1 MSYHDG
7 PTSASTIAAS
17 STSPSSSSY
26 FASLTLDHTLEDLCA
41 RFIVNLPTEELVS
54 MDRICFQIEQAHW
67 YYEDFVR
74 PSALNP
80 LPSYS
85 LKAFSLLMFR
95 SCALLHDASRLALS
109 SIDERPFLTATSFPD
124 GPQLIPSHQ
133 QIWTSFMAYK
143 ERVPVCGAILI
154 SQYWDKVLLVKGWN
168 KGASWSF
175 PRGKINK
182 GEPEGMCA
190 VREVSSY
197 TSRWIRTNVSGAK
210 SGAYSP
216 NRQVLEETGYDLSSA
231 FPPEQLQTNYVE
243 QEPAERVPYYV
254 ELVIKE
260 QKIRLYLIPG
270 IHEDTYFETRTRKEI
285 SKIDWFKLSDLP
297 TWQKDKK
304 GKKNAS
310 QIEGK
315 QAKFYMVTP
324 FMSHLKLWIERNK
337 PKNVRKRA
345 PVSAIPI
352 APAPTSRAV
361 IDSEPE
367 HELSTSPS
375 GFGSTTEDDDLTDL
389 EVYSA
394 SAPLAAKKFESTQE
408 ATDALNAFFFG
419 GSPPK
424 ESAVQQPPPPPLPST
439 FPPFQS
445 VAQSAEAREES
456 PGLSTRERLSSAGTT
471 LPHVAYERQS
481 SFVQPKPQTSTHQ
494 TDKLLALLASQTSP
508 PPPPPAKPPLSLPNN
523 KMNLLGILRGQG
535 QSRSVSSPKP
545 NPNLLP
551 DASSPLQTNASPSM
565 LFDNSQPPPEAEGF
579 GVEHVATHAE
589 RGQAE
594 RQEKRNAL
602 LRALSS
608 MAAAPV
614 SHHSPTTP
622 SSTGSVRALFN
633 PASPSRQSTG
643 VTPPVVSSS
652 LANLSLQDDNF
663 DQRGWP
669 ITATEKQVTEARI
682 GLGRQGT
689 LMPLEPEES
698 GEERWSSS
706 AGSQARNTKQAFDE
720 LDAARDDW
728 IEQGRPVGG
737 VHSPSSEK
745 HAVLHESMPSMEQYS
760 ASLPLP
766 LESRLSHHS
775 GSSDGS
781 RRAVGTPHTA
791 ISPSKG
797 VNLLSIL
804 NGKAP
809 TPTTSLSSATPQA
822 YPQGEAMAQVLP
834 PVSQAYQTAPVSQ
847 PPPAV
852 MQQIHLPDLTRPNA
866 TPSFGGEALANQ
878 IPSQPS
884 LPPVPGGFY
893 AQPSYVVSPHMQH
906 PPQPPPQASHSHF
919 APGGYYFTPQA
930 PSVPNY
936 QNPYPTAP
944 GSFIPPQQHPPYVQ
958 HLSYS
963 NRPPQSMHL
972 QQRPN
977 VGYQYPQH
985 PIQNP
990 QASSFA
996 SASFAAPA
1004 TPSSQ
1009 SMVPPS
1015 SGMYANPTPPTGLR
1029 TTAHSGQLLGLL
1041 NARS

>member
-7 PTSASTIAAS
+7 PTLASTIAAS
-17 STSPSSSSY
+17 SSSPSSSSY

-80 LPSYS
+80 LPSYG

-95 SCALLHDASRLALS
+95 SCALLHD
-109 SIDERPFLTATSFPD
+109 
-124 GPQLIPSHQ
+124 LIPSHQ

-190 VREVSSY
+190 VRE
-197 TSRWIRTNVSGAK
+197 
-210 SGAYSP
+210 
-216 NRQVLEETGYDLSSA
+216 VLEETGYDLSSA

-352 APAPTSRAV
+352 APAPTSRAA

-367 HELSTSPS
+367 PELSTSPS
-375 GFGSTTEDDDLTDL
+375 GFGSTTEDDYLTDV

-394 SAPLAAKKFESTQE
+394 SAPLAAKEFESTQE

-424 ESAVQQPPPPPLPST
+424 ESAVQHQPPLPLPSA

-445 VAQSAEAREES
+445 NAQSAEVREDS
-456 PGLSTRERLSSAGTT
+456 PGLSTRERFSSAGTT

-481 SFVQPKPQTSTHQ
+481 SFVQPKPQTSIHQ

-545 NPNLLP
+545 SPNLLP
-551 DASSPLQTNASPSM
+551 DASSPLRTNASPSM
-565 LFDNSQPPPEAEGF
+565 LFDNSQPPPEAKGF

-608 MAAAPV
+608 VASAPV
-614 SHHSPTTP
+614 GHHPPTTP
-622 SSTGSVRALFN
+622 SSTGVRALFN
-633 PASPSRQSTG
+633 SASPSRRSTG

-652 LANLSLQDDNF
+652 LANLSLQDDDL

-669 ITATEKQVTEARI
+669 ITATEKQLTAARI

-737 VHSPSSEK
+737 VHSPWSK
-745 HAVLHESMPSMEQYS
+745 QHAVLHESMPSIEHHS

-781 RRAVGTPHTA
+781 RRAVSTLHTA
-791 ISPSKG
+791 ISASKG

-809 TPTTSLSSATPQA
+809 TPTASLSSATPQA
-822 YPQGEAMAQVLP
+822 YQHVEAMTQVLP
-834 PVSQAYQTAPVSQ
+834 PASQAYQTAPVSQ
-847 PPPAV
+847 PPTAL

-866 TPSFGGEALANQ
+866 TPPFGGGALANQ

-884 LPPVPGGFY
+884 LPPVPGGYY
-893 AQPSYVVSPHMQH
+893 AQPGYVVSPHMQH
-906 PPQPPPQASHSHF
+906 PPQPSPQASHSHF
-919 APGGYYFTPQA
+919 VPGGYYFTPQA

-944 GSFIPPQQHPPYVQ
+944 GSFITLQQHPPYVQ
-958 HLSYS
+958 HQGYS
-963 NRPPQSMHL
+963 NRSPQSMHL
-972 QQRPN
+972 QQPPN
-977 VGYQYPQH
+977 GGYQYPQH
-985 PIQNP
+985 PIGNP
-990 QASSFA
+990 QASGVA
-996 SASFAAPA
+996 STSFAAPA
-1004 TPSSQ
+1004 PSSQ
-1009 SMVPPS
+1009 SMVPPPF
-1015 SGMYANPTPPTGLR
+1015 GMYESSTPPTGLK

>member
-7 PTSASTIAAS
+7 TSSTAAMAAS
-17 STSPSSSSY
+17 SSPPSSSSY
-26 FASLTLDHTLEDLCA
+26 FASLTLEHTLEDLCA

-80 LPSYS
+80 HLLPSYG
-85 LKAFSLLMFR
+85 LKAFSLLMFK
-95 SCALLHDASRLALS
+95 
-109 SIDERPFLTATSFPD
+109 
-124 GPQLIPSHQ
+124 SHQ
-133 QIWTSFMAYK
+133 QIWASFMAYK

-190 VREVSSY
+190 VREVCPLT
-197 TSRWIRTNVSGAK
+197 TSRTAVTLFSSNEQRL
-210 SGAYSP
+210 SP

-231 FPPEQLQTNYVE
+231 FPPQQLQSDHVE
-243 QEPAERVPYYV
+243 QEGAEKVPYYV

-285 SKIDWFKLSDLP
+285 SKIDWFRLSDLP

-337 PKNVRKRA
+337 PKNIRKRA
-345 PVSAIPI
+345 PVAAIPI
-352 APAPTSRAV
+352 APAPTSRAA

-367 HELSTSPS
+367 HELSTSS
-375 GFGSTTEDDDLTDL
+375 SSFGSTTEDGDTTDL
-389 EVYSA
+389 DVYSA
-394 SAPLAAKKFESTQE
+394 SAPLATKQFETTQE

-424 ESAVQQPPPPPLPST
+424 ESTVLPPPPSLEL
-439 FPPFQS
+439 PPFQS
-445 VAQSAEAREES
+445 VSQPAESRIDS
-456 PGLSTRERLSSAGTT
+456 PNLSSRERVSSAGTT

-494 TDKLLALLASQTSP
+494 TDNLLALLASQTSP
-508 PPPPPAKPPLSLPNN
+508 PPPPPAKQPLPLPN
-523 KMNLLGILRGQG
+523 KMNLLGFLRNQG
-535 QSRSVSSPKP
+535 QPRSVSSP
-545 NPNLLP
+545 NPISDP
-551 DASSPLQTNASPSM
+551 TSSAPSPLRPSASPSM
-565 LFDNSQPPPEAEGF
+565 LFDNSQPPPEAKGF

-608 MAAAPV
+608 VAAAPAV
-614 SHHSPTTP
+614 HQSPTTP
-622 SSTGSVRALFN
+622 SSATRSIGVTSGSVRALFN
-633 PASPSRQSTG
+633 SGSPSRQSST
-643 VTPPVVSSS
+643 VAPPVVSSS
-652 LANLSLQDDNF
+652 LANLSLQDHDL

-669 ITATEKQVTEARI
+669 ITATEKQATAARI

-689 LMPLEPEES
+689 LIPLEPEASVHREA
-698 GEERWSSS
+698 GEQHWSSA
-706 AGSQARNTKQAFDE
+706 AGSQARSTKQAFDE

-728 IEQGRPVGG
+728 IEQGRPIGG
-737 VHSPSSEK
+737 VHSPPTMQVELNGSG
-745 HAVLHESMPSMEQYS
+745 PSMEQKL
-760 ASLPLP
+760 ANLPLP
-766 LESRLSHHS
+766 QENTVSHHS
-775 GSSDGS
+775 SSRDGS
-781 RRAVGTPHTA
+781 RRAVTTPLTA
-791 ISPSKG
+791 VPASKG

-804 NGKAP
+804 NGKAS
-809 TPTTSLSSATPQA
+809 TPITSLSPAAT
-822 YPQGEAMAQVLP
+822 QGHLHAQTAAQVLP
-834 PVSQAYQTAPVSQ
+834 PLSHTYPSSALERPQSL
-847 PPPAV
+847 
-852 MQQIHLPDLTRPNA
+852 MQQMHVADLTRPTADLNA
-866 TPSFGGEALANQ
+866 TPSFGTFASAPVPSHPFSPPVSGEYYGQPGYVVSASMQ
-878 IPSQPS
+878 HPS
-884 LPPVPGGFY
+884 LPL
-893 AQPSYVVSPHMQH
+893 AR
-906 PPQPPPQASHSHF
+906 ASHTQF
-919 APGGYYFTPQA
+919 ATGGHYMAPHA
-930 PSVPNY
+930 PSSPNY
-936 QNPYPTAP
+936 QNPYPTPP
-944 GSFIPPQQHPPYVQ
+944 GPFITPHQQSPFVQ
-958 HLSYS
+958 HMGYPNQPSQHIHHNIGYDYHHQA
-963 NRPPQSMHL
+963 PPPMG
-972 QQRPN
+972 N
-977 VGYQYPQH
+977 
-985 PIQNP
+985 
-990 QASSFA
+990 
-996 SASFAAPA
+996 PA
-1004 TPSSQ
+1004 TGVSNAPFAPPAPSSQ
-1009 SMVPPS
+1009 AMGPS
-1015 SGMYANPTPPTGLR
+1015 PSGMYAHAAPPAVLK
-1029 TTAHSGQLLGLL
+1029 TTAHSDQLLGLL